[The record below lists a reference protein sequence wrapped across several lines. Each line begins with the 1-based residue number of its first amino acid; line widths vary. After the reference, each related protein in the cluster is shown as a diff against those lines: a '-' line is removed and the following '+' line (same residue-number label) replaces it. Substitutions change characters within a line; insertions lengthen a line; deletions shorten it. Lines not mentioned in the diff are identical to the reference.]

1 MLRKTKSTITA
12 LERLVEASG
21 MTLLRDGDKFKVRMR
36 HDITTRPH
44 NSARTL
50 AGLARVLFREHK
62 DTPKWEELR
71 DATRY
76 DPGSRRRAW
85 SSRKMF
91 EAATPVRGIAAW
103 EEDALQRLAI
113 TEVD

>member
-1 MLRKTKSTITA
+1 MRRTKSTITA
-12 LERLVEASG
+12 LERLVAAAG
-21 MTLLRDGDKFKVRMR
+21 LKLMRDGDKFKVKLR
-36 HDITTRPH
+36 HDITTQPH

-50 AGLARVLFREHK
+50 AGLARVLFYEHK

-103 EEDALQRLAI
+103 EECALQRLAI

>member
-12 LERLVEASG
+12 LERLVAAAG
-21 MTLLRDGDKFKVRMR
+21 MKLLRDGDKFKVRMR

-62 DTPKWEELR
+62 DTPKWDELR

-76 DPGSRRRAW
+76 DPGRRRRTW

>member
-1 MLRKTKSTITA
+1 MRRTKSTITA
-12 LERLVEASG
+12 LERLVAAAG
-21 MTLLRDGDKFKVRMR
+21 MKLLRDGDKFKVRLR
-36 HDITTRPH
+36 RGITTIPH

-50 AGLARVLFREHK
+50 AMVASILFAEHK
-62 DTPKWEELR
+62 ATPHWDELR
-71 DATRY
+71 GATRY
-76 DPGSRRRAW
+76 DPGRRRCAW
-85 SSRKMF
+85 SNRKMF